1 MELLRMEYVISKG
14 YKIAK
19 AYSSEVVEVHESIT
33 INGTPEESSLLSR
46 ILGEK
51 VKLIVWLD
59 ALALG
64 IRPAEELEPLTLVSK
79 SQLMGIKEEIS
90 ESDSISEENL
100 TEIVGQILVTETY
113 LTMLEDDLSHYN

>member
-1 MELLRMEYVISKG
+1 MEYVISKG

-33 INGTPEESSLLSR
+33 INASPEEASLLSR

-51 VKLIVWLD
+51 VKIIVWLD

-64 IRPAEELEPLTLVSK
+64 IRPAEELEPLTNVAK
-79 SQLMGIKEEIS
+79 AQLAGIKAEVS
-90 ESDSISEENL
+90 ESDAISEANL

-113 LTMLEDDLSHYN
+113 LTMLEEDLSHFN

>member
-14 YKIAK
+14 YKIAM
-19 AYSSEVVEVHESIT
+19 AYSTEVVEVHESIT
-33 INGTPEESSLLSR
+33 ITGTPEESALLSR
-46 ILGEK
+46 ILGDK

-64 IRPAEELEPLTLVSK
+64 IRPAEELEPLVNVVKL
-79 SQLMGIKEEIS
+79 QLTGIKEEIS
-90 ESDSISEENL
+90 ESNDISAENM

-113 LTMLEDDLSHYN
+113 LTMLEEDISHYN

>member
-1 MELLRMEYVISKG
+1 MEYVISKG

-33 INGTPEESSLLSR
+33 ITGTPEESSLLSR

-79 SQLMGIKEEIS
+79 SQLIGIKEEIS

>member
-1 MELLRMEYVISKG
+1 MEYVISKG
-14 YKIAK
+14 YKIAM
-19 AYSSEVVEVHESIT
+19 AYSTEVVEVHESIT

-113 LTMLEDDLSHYN
+113 LTMLEDDLSHFN

>member
-1 MELLRMEYVISKG
+1 MEYVISKG

-79 SQLMGIKEEIS
+79 SQLTGIKEEIS